1 MTQNTLRTGLLA
13 LMLLLFGGVL
23 ESAHA
28 QRVPPGSYLQSC
40 RDVRT
45 PNGRDLVA
53 VCQTAR
59 GDSRPSRLED
69 FNSCRGDISNQNGQL
84 FCERRGG
91 GGGGWGPGPGPGPRP
106 GAGPVPG
113 SGNGPQGSYRQSC
126 GNIDRRGNVL
136 NAVCLNRAG
145 RWVPSRLDMFAC
157 APNGDIRNNNGQL
170 ACQPIPPPRG
180 SYLQTCRNARVAG
193 MWLAADCQNMNGNWR
208 DARLNLA
215 TCRTP
220 PNIVNFNGT
229 LVCR

>member
-1 MTQNTLRTGLLA
+1 MKQNTLCMGLLA

-23 ESAHA
+23 DSAHA
-28 QRVPPGSYLQSC
+28 QRMPPGSYLQSC
-40 RDVRT
+40 RDVRIVH
-45 PNGRDLVA
+45 GRDLA
-53 VCQTAR
+53 ANCKTSR
-59 GDSRPSRLED
+59 GDLRSSQLAD

-91 GGGGWGPGPGPGPRP
+91 GGGGGWAPGPGQRP

-136 NAVCLNRAG
+136 NAMCRDRGG
-145 RWVPSRLDMFAC
+145 RWVQSRLDLLAC

-170 ACQPIPPPRG
+170 ACPPIPPPPG

-193 MWLAADCQNMNGNWR
+193 MWLAADCRTMNGGWR

-215 TCRTP
+215 TCRVP
-220 PNIVNFNGT
+220 PNIINANGQ